1 MTAPAPDPELVLIPP
16 TQQEKPDDAH
26 PQEEEEGNPQED
38 LPALRE
44 PRPLRGFKD
53 AELLRKYQTE
63 KGKILPRRIT
73 GNCLDHQKMMG
84 SAIKRARILSLVL

>member
-1 MTAPAPDPELVLIPP
+1 MPIRKKKKKVIRKKICRLCENRVRYVD
-16 TQQEKPDDAH
+16 
-26 PQEEEEGNPQED
+26 
-38 LPALRE
+38 
-44 PRPLRGFKD
+44 FKD